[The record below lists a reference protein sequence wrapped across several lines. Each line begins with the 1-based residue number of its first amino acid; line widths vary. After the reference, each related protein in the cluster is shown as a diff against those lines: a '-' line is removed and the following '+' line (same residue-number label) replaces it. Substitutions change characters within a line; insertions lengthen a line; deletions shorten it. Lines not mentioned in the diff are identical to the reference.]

1 MVENE
6 VDRFILR
13 PWQPPTPRS
22 APLRKPSRGCVNRS
36 GHRVLNISC
45 EGRLARNGLVRL
57 DNLVEFFV
65 LLLLFSLHPAP
76 PPNLHDVTRCG
87 LSVLRRGV
95 GYAVWYTEGGGN
107 YHAQHREG
115 KEDSLNHR
123 QRDIV
128 PGCHTDRRWLHV
140 NEHAQGQKCTR
151 LSDDSEPDVLELKN
165 LRIPFRQPKPA
176 QDDRIS

>member
-151 LSDDSEPDVLELKN
+151 LSDDSEPDVLEVPDWN
-165 LRIPFRQPKPA
+165 
-176 QDDRIS
+176 